1 MTNKSTR
8 ARAGRARSATESG
21 RGDGLGAMASNRQAS
36 DRLLDMEEPLQRL
49 MRASTAM
56 AALANAE
63 TGSAPSRTA
72 ALAFLSEAI
81 SAEAGRLHSLY
92 HGKDAP

>member
-1 MTNKSTR
+1 MTKKPTR

-36 DRLLDMEEPLQRL
+36 DRLSDMEEPLQRL
-49 MRASTAM
+49 VRASTAM
-56 AALANAE
+56 AALASAD
-63 TGSAPSRTA
+63 TGRATARSA

-81 SAEAGRLHSLY
+81 SAEAGRLHCLY
-92 HGKDAP
+92 HGKDTP

>member
-1 MTNKSTR
+1 MIKKSTR
-8 ARAGRARSATESG
+8 ARAGRARSAAESG
-21 RGDGLGAMASNRQAS
+21 RDDGLGAMASNRQAS
-36 DRLLDMEEPLQRL
+36 DRLLDMAEPLQRL
-49 MRASTAM
+49 VRASTAM
-56 AALANAE
+56 ADLATADV
-63 TGSAPSRTA
+63 GGAPSRSA